1 MWTQHNGK
9 FVYRDVARHS
19 GPRVYH
25 PGTSSS
31 FSTAHVGVA
40 SSVASHTPA
49 SHVHDEGTTTA
60 DSGTFVDADGLPAN
74 GSAVAGIAQAGQ
86 IVSSGIVDAY
96 VLDVAPRAK
105 LSGVYDKTINGTPAG
120 KVVVI
125 YNDADS
131 SFIMASTKSNELEEI
146 KLKFEALVGP

>member
-31 FSTAHVGVA
+31 FSTHAHV
-40 SSVASHTPA
+40 VASHTHVA
-49 SHVHDEGTTTA
+49 SHVHDDETTTTA

-105 LSGVYDKTINGTPAG
+105 LSGVYDKTINGTAAG
-120 KVVVI
+120 KVIII
-125 YNDADS
+125 YNELDN
-131 SFIMASTKSNELEEI
+131 SFIMASTKSNELESL
-146 KLKFEALVGP
+146 KLQFEALTGS